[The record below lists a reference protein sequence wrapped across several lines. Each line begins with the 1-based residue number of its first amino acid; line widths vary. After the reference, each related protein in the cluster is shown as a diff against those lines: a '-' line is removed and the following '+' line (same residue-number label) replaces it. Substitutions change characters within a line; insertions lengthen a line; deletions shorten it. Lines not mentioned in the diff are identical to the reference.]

1 MTTFK
6 RILIALD
13 FSDADENLI
22 RYTEFLSKIYRP
34 EDLYFIHCAPTL
46 VQQLDFSPRF
56 KEENPFNKPLDEEL
70 ASNIRHRVH
79 RYFSDPGPSNVHA
92 EVIEGRPEQQIRHW
106 AEVKSVDLV
115 VLGRHIDGKE
125 NAVEVKRLMRQLPCN
140 VLIVPQ
146 STEPSVQ
153 NITVPVDFSSESAA
167 AIFQARRIAERLD
180 DVAITV
186 LHVFDIPPGHFQ
198 LSRSA
203 DQFERIMGA
212 NARDALERFLQK
224 CGATDLLPKAV
235 LLPAEAAN
243 PSREIHHYLNDH
255 PADLVIMGAKGHS
268 AVERFLVGSVTEG
281 LVDRH
286 ERQALLVV
294 KP

>member
-1 MTTFK
+1 MTAFK
-6 RILIALD
+6 RLLIALD
-13 FSDADENLI
+13 FSDSDEDLI

-34 EDLYFIHCAPTL
+34 EDLYFIHCAPNL
-46 VQQLDFSPRF
+46 VQQLDFSLRF
-56 KEENPFNKPLDEEL
+56 KEENPYSKPLDEEL
-70 ASNIRHRVH
+70 ASNIRHRVQ

-92 EVIEGRPEQQIRHW
+92 EVIEGKPEQQIRHW

-115 VLGRHIDGKE
+115 VMGRHTDGRE

-140 VLIVPQ
+140 VLIVPE
-146 STEPSVQ
+146 SSEPVIQ
-153 NITVPVDFSSESAA
+153 TITVAVDFSPESAA
-167 AIFQARRIAERLD
+167 AIFRAKQIAERLD
-180 DVAITV
+180 DVTITI
-186 LHVFDIPPGHFQ
+186 LHVFDVPPGHFQ

-203 DQFERIMGA
+203 AQFERIMGA

-224 CGATDLLPKAV
+224 CDASALLHKAV

-243 PSREIHHYLNDH
+243 PSREIHHYLNNH

>member
-1 MTTFK
+1 MTAFK
-6 RILIALD
+6 RFLVALD
-13 FSDADENLI
+13 FSDTDEALI

-34 EDLYFIHCAPTL
+34 DDLYFVHCAPSL
-46 VQQLDFSPRF
+46 VQQLDFLPRF
-56 KEENPFNKPLDEEL
+56 KDEDPYNKPLDEIL

-92 EVIEGRPEQQIRHW
+92 EVIEGRAEPQIRHW
-106 AEVKSVDLV
+106 AEVKAVDLV
-115 VLGRHIDGKE
+115 LLGRHLDGRE

-140 VLIVPQ
+140 VLILPE
-146 STEPSVQ
+146 STEPTIQ

-167 AIFQARRIAERLD
+167 AIAQARQIAERLD
-180 DVAITV
+180 DITITV
-186 LHVFDIPPGHFQ
+186 LHVFDVPPGHFQ

-203 DQFERIMGA
+203 AQFERIMGA
-212 NARDALERFLQK
+212 NARDALERFLHK
-224 CGATDLLPKAV
+224 CDASDLLGKAV

-243 PSREIHHYLNDH
+243 PSREIHHYLNEH

>member
-1 MTTFK
+1 MTAFK
-6 RILIALD
+6 RLLIALD
-13 FSDADENLI
+13 FSEADEDLI

-34 EDLYFIHCAPTL
+34 EDLYFIHCAPNL
-46 VQQLDFSPRF
+46 VQQLDFSLRF
-56 KEENPFNKPLDEEL
+56 KDENPYSKPLDEEL
-70 ASNIRHRVH
+70 ASTIRHRVQ

-92 EVIEGRPEQQIRHW
+92 EVIEGKAEQQIRHW

-115 VLGRHIDGKE
+115 VLGRHTNGRED
-125 NAVEVKRLMRQLPCN
+125 AVEVKRLMRQLPCN
-140 VLIVPQ
+140 VLIVPE
-146 STEPSVQ
+146 STEPSIQ
-153 NITVPVDFSSESAA
+153 QITVPVDFSQESAA
-167 AIFQARRIAERLD
+167 AILHAKQIAERLD
-180 DVAITV
+180 DVTITV
-186 LHVFDIPPGHFQ
+186 LHIFDIPPGHFQ

-203 DQFERIMGA
+203 AQFERIMGA
-212 NARDALERFLQK
+212 NARDAMERFLQK
-224 CGATDLLPKAV
+224 CDASALLPKAV

-243 PSREIHHYLNDH
+243 PSREIHHYLNNH